1 MHTTFPFKLSNQFR
15 IYLNQQHWMDREQSH
30 GPGIVREKVVHTETP
45 GRVSHARCGEI
56 ENNRSGVSNQL
67 SQTVVANAKHHWK
80 LSESNSPPTGW
91 KHVQHI
97 LNHVSH
103 QSSNLAMAIEQ
114 PPTPSGSLR
123 YLLVR
128 PTVHWRSTS
137 FPDTPFPMTETGV
150 FNEQLLTKWQYYL
163 DVG

>member
-1 MHTTFPFKLSNQFR
+1 
-15 IYLNQQHWMDREQSH
+15 MDREQSH

-45 GRVSHARCGEI
+45 GKVSHARCGEI

-67 SQTVVANAKHHWK
+67 SQTVSQTQNIIG
-80 LSESNSPPTGW
+80 SCRNSPPTGW

-103 QSSNLAMAIEQ
+103 QSLNLAMAIEQ

-128 PTVHWRSTS
+128 PTVH
-137 FPDTPFPMTETGV
+137 
-150 FNEQLLTKWQYYL
+150 
-163 DVG
+163 